1 MTSTTDRPAQLGLPE
16 IGSMPIRLEVTNL
29 TFGLLAIHRSDLLT
43 DCIIKHIGNQKFEI
57 ISPDYESG
65 IRIQKY
71 IQGDNN
77 A

>member
-1 MTSTTDRPAQLGLPE
+1 MNSDRPAQLGLPE
-16 IGSMPIRLEVTNL
+16 IGDMPIRIEQTNL
-29 TFGLLAIHRSDLLT
+29 AFGLLVIHRSDLLT

-71 IQGDNN
+71 FRGDND